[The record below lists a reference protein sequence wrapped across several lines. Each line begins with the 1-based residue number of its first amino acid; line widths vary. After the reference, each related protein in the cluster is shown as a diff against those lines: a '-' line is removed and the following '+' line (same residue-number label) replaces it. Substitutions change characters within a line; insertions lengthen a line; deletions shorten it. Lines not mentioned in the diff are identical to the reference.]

1 MREVRAEEESSRLGG
16 ISTRKES
23 LEQKVR
29 NYFVVVL
36 LRSIYGSILDNT
48 RNLSARIIAQDL
60 KGVITRAKMLLV
72 LQPRAQIF
80 LSNF

>member
-1 MREVRAEEESSRLGG
+1 MEASW
-16 ISTRKES
+16 IT
-23 LEQKVR
+23 LE
-29 NYFVVVL
+29 
-36 LRSIYGSILDNT
+36 ILV
-48 RNLSARIIAQDL
+48 RIIAQDL